1 MAIFS
6 SAMSLRE
13 IPIVLPRHSHDPMKS
28 FGGGGDAIWRFIL
41 YSVYMGFA
49 VASDSETEKNGVVWG
64 AEVAGR
70 DWREGGRVCV
80 AGTFI
85 GSYLAGVAL

>member
-1 MAIFS
+1 
-6 SAMSLRE
+6 
-13 IPIVLPRHSHDPMKS
+13 
-28 FGGGGDAIWRFIL
+28 
-41 YSVYMGFA
+41 MGFA